1 MIIFPFVYYS
11 QGQQV
16 YQSRFFPFDHH
27 QRTMSLEGKPVEVVQ
42 QDTDSSPPRS
52 IDEPKEYDE
61 HLDAFGFN
69 VDEFKAQLGVDKN
82 STDYRAL
89 I

>member
-1 MIIFPFVYYS
+1 
-11 QGQQV
+11 
-16 YQSRFFPFDHH
+16 
-27 QRTMSLEGKPVEVVQ
+27 MSLEGKPVEVVQ

-69 VDEFKAQLGVDKN
+69 VDEFKALGVDILQTIEPLFNQVTKRKMDDPEG
-82 STDYRAL
+82 SSRRRFP
-89 I
+89 